1 MKIETGEKWVICGGS
16 SGLGQAFSRLVRAEH
31 PEVQQ
36 VLISRRS
43 EVSADFS
50 KIDEW
55 PQALA
60 LIEGFAPTRLFY
72 FAGGGPQGSYFD
84 KKWSSHE
91 WTFRVNFLFPAY
103 LLSHLKV
110 SSLKQAL
117 FVGSAVSEA
126 KAEAEA
132 ASYAAAKHALRGL
145 ILSLQAD
152 KGLGLDLR
160 LLSPGYLDT
169 PFLPQDAWPRQTPG
183 SLKTPHDVAAST
195 LSWVQDVQGANGHF
209 TLG

>member
-1 MKIETGEKWVICGGS
+1 MKIEAGEKWVICGGS
-16 SGLGQAFSRLVRAEH
+16 SGLGRAFSRLVKAEH
-31 PEVQQ
+31 PEIEQ
-36 VLISRRS
+36 VLMSRRS

-50 KIDEW
+50 KIEEW
-55 PQALA
+55 PNALS

-72 FAGGGPQGSYFD
+72 FAGGGPHGSYFD

-91 WTFRVNFLFPAY
+91 WTFRVNFLFPAF
-103 LLSHLKV
+103 LLSNLKV
-110 SSLKQAL
+110 SALKQAL
-117 FVGSAVSEA
+117 FVGSAVNEA
-126 KAEAEA
+126 KADPEA

-145 ILSLQAD
+145 VLSLQAD
-152 KGLGLDLR
+152 KSSGLDLR

-169 PFLPQDAWPRQTPG
+169 PLLAQDAWPRQTDG
-183 SLKTPHDVAAST
+183 SLKTPDDVAAST